1 MQTTIAYKKHSVG
14 ILYIV
19 LTVAGLFCFLYGL
32 IDGDHFT
39 WIPGAVL
46 MIVSGV
52 LSVQYLIL
60 PSDIIAL
67 SEDNSL
73 ILPKGE
79 VIPME
84 AVNDVSYRRAHG
96 RGIQYRWGSITLA
109 TRYGVY
115 KIGFVA
121 DCEDVAKTL
130 TRMMYAAKH
139 KDQS

>member
-19 LTVAGLFCFLYGL
+19 LTVVGIFCFLYGL
-32 IDGDHFT
+32 IGERFPT
-39 WIPGAVL
+39 WLFGAVL
-46 MIVSGV
+46 AVVSGV
-52 LSVQYLIL
+52 LSVQYLML

-79 VIPME
+79 TIPME
-84 AVNDVSYRRAHG
+84 ALNDVSYKCARG
-96 RGIQYRWGSITLA
+96 KGIQYRWGSITLS

-115 KIGFVA
+115 KFGFVA

-130 TRMMYAAKH
+130 TRMMYAAKY
-139 KDQS
+139 KDES